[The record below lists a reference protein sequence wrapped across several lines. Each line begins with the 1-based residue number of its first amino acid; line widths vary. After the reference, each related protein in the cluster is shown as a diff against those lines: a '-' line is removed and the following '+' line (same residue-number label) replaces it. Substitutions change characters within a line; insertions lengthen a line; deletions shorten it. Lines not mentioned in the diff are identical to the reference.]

1 MKNIFLTALVMMSS
15 VAVYAQC
22 EVGTITLQPKVG
34 LNVAYFTGDEGV
46 DTKPR
51 LGVAAGVEI
60 EYQLR
65 KAFSLSAGIIY
76 SQQGEKATIKRFLDE
91 RTITAKTDYVNFP
104 ILANIY
110 VLKGLALKFGI
121 QPAVN
126 VKAGYTYDLWEGD
139 LSYYGIYVKTFDFAV
154 PVGLSYEYKNL
165 VIDARYN
172 IGLTRMVE
180 DDESRNRTFQ
190 FTIGY
195 KKSF

>member
-1 MKNIFLTALVMMSS
+1 M
-15 VAVYAQC
+15 
-22 EVGTITLQPKVG
+22 
-34 LNVAYFTGDEGV
+34 
-46 DTKPR
+46 
-51 LGVAAGVEI
+51 
-60 EYQLR
+60 
-65 KAFSLSAGIIY
+65 
-76 SQQGEKATIKRFLDE
+76 
-91 RTITAKTDYVNFP
+91 
-104 ILANIY
+104 
-110 VLKGLALKFGI
+110 
-121 QPAVN
+121 N

-195 KKSF
+195 KMDF